1 MNSTRDTFGKN
12 EKLCSR
18 KTIAELFKRGN
29 NFFCYPLHVVWID
42 SPVNIPMPAQVA
54 FSVSKKRFRLATIRN
69 LIKKRIREAYRKN
82 KSDLYRFLIST
93 DRKIVFILIFTGN
106 SIPDYTTIEKSVKE
120 IIKTFIHTLDK
131 PRDKC

>member
-1 MNSTRDTFGKN
+1 
-12 EKLCSR
+12 
-18 KTIAELFKRGN
+18 
-29 NFFCYPLHVVWID
+29 
-42 SPVNIPMPAQVA
+42 MPAQVA